1 MKHLGCLVVFVFL
14 SLISVWGKGVKE
26 EVSVRSLLKEMVNR
40 EHLTR
45 FPYPDYR
52 CWQVSSTDPLS
63 VSPDSANWFAN
74 SDRNNFLGI
83 DSVMVERNIFLWM
96 KEPPVPLSG
105 FGLLLPDI
113 ARKVF

>member
-83 DSVMVERNIFLWM
+83 DSVNGRKEYILMDER
-96 KEPPVPLSG
+96 PPRCHCPVLGYCCP
-105 FGLLLPDI
+105 I
-113 ARKVF
+113 